1 MFGHRRP
8 FSVDGGPST
17 LLEASR
23 PYDQMRD
30 IQFADIRYRI
40 GPFGVVLWTFTL
52 NNRNNRVAYREVRYQ
67 TTYRDAKG
75 DVVDQGYDYIKD
87 IFEPGALRQIEVNDG
102 IIRVPFTS
110 ATIVL
115 TAAEALL
122 PAVTDAPTAAP
133 TGP

>member
-1 MFGHRRP
+1 
-8 FSVDGGPST
+8 
-17 LLEASR
+17 
-23 PYDQMRD
+23 MRD
-30 IQFADIRYRI
+30 IQFADVRYRT

-52 NNRNNRVAYREVRYQ
+52 NNRNSRVAYREVRYQ

-122 PAVTDAPTAAP
+122 PAVTDAPAAAP